1 MSTRVN
7 RPKKNT
13 PPSRPNNRTA
23 LFATGA
29 VVLGGVA
36 VAIWAGG
43 KALIPDAPPAE
54 QAVEQ
59 PAQPVQPA
67 APREQAPPTEPETQ
81 LFSDSM
87 LAAEEEEPE
96 EPAQPE
102 QAENETNIPFKLEEV
117 ASALSHIE
125 LDENGD
131 IVLNETVQTVLERAF
146 LDARATMNEEQLA
159 ELKAMIEAG
168 LGGQAGEQA
177 VQIAD
182 KFYRY
187 SNAFQEISD
196 TLAVRSD
203 PQSLRQDYE
212 QITRLRRAH
221 LGPELADQLYAR
233 EEQMTRYTLEVME
246 IQADPD
252 LTPEQRTEKQQE
264 LAARYPEVMP
274 NGGETDED
282 PSDEQ
287 ITN

>member
-7 RPKKNT
+7 SPKKSS
-13 PPSRPNNRTA
+13 PPSRPKNRTA

-43 KALIPDAPPAE
+43 KALIPDTDAPSDE
-54 QAVEQ
+54 QVVEQ
-59 PAQPVQPA
+59 QAEPA
-67 APREQAPPTEPETQ
+67 APQAQQAKTEPEAR

-87 LAAEEEEPE
+87 LAAEEDEPE
-96 EPAQPE
+96 EPAEPE
-102 QAENETNIPFKLEEV
+102 QVEDEGDIPFELEQV

-131 IVLNETVQTVLERAF
+131 IVLNEVVQTVLEQAF
-146 LDARATMNEEQLA
+146 LDARATMNEEQLT
-159 ELKAMIEAG
+159 ELKTMIEAG

-187 SNAFQEISD
+187 SNAYREISD
-196 TLAVRSD
+196 TLAVRPD
-203 PQSLRQDYE
+203 PQSLRKDYD
-212 QITRLRRAH
+212 QIAQLRRTH
-221 LGPELADQLYAR
+221 LGPELAEQLYAR
-233 EEQMTRYTLEVME
+233 EEQMTRYTLEIMD

-252 LTPEQRTEKQQE
+252 LTPEQRKEKQQE
-264 LAARYPEVMP
+264 VASRYPEAMP
-274 NGGETDED
+274 NGGGKDEAL
-282 PSDEQ
+282 SDEQ
-287 ITN
+287 ATN

>member
-7 RPKKNT
+7 SPKKSA
-13 PPSRPNNRTA
+13 PPPRHKNRTA

-43 KALIPDAPPAE
+43 KALIPDTGAPSDE

-59 PAQPVQPA
+59 QAEPA
-67 APREQAPPTEPETQ
+67 APQTQQGPAEPETR

-87 LAAEEEEPE
+87 LAAEDDEPE
-96 EPAQPE
+96 EAVEAEAEDEGDLPFRLE
-102 QAENETNIPFKLEEV
+102 QV
-117 ASALSHIE
+117 ANALSHIE

-131 IVLNETVQTVLERAF
+131 IVLNETAQTVLEQAF
-146 LDARATMNEEQLA
+146 LDARGTMNEEQLA

-177 VQIAD
+177 VEIAD

-187 SNAFQEISD
+187 SNAYREISD
-196 TLAVRSD
+196 TLAVRPD
-203 PQSLRQDYE
+203 PQSLRNDYD
-212 QITRLRRAH
+212 QISQLRRTH
-221 LGPELADQLYAR
+221 LGPELADELYAR
-233 EEQMTRYTLEVME
+233 EEQMTRYTLEVMA

-252 LTPEQRTEKQQE
+252 LTPEQRKEKQQE
-264 LAARYPEVMP
+264 VASRYPEAMP
-274 NGGETDED
+274 NGGATDEA
-282 PSDEQ
+282 PSEEQ
-287 ITN
+287 VTN